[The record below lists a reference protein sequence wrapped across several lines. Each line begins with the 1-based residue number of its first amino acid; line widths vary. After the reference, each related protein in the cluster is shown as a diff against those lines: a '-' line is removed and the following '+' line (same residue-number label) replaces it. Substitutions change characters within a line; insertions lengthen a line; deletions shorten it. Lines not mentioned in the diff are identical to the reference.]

1 MTSIIDATW
10 QIPTNLDFKA
20 DTLHKAIIKLQR
32 LNAAQHH
39 SEDDW
44 HLNMLEA
51 TKDLQ
56 SEEEQYQFIE
66 YLANPSG
73 YKENDKLWD
82 QLEKFD
88 KENTSKV
95 VQRLVEPDNF
105 DWDDLKGEYNVIG
118 STAYIHVKN
127 ENWKT
132 RKEEDEED
140 EKKMDEIP
148 DLD

>member
-1 MTSIIDATW
+1 MSIVDETW

-20 DTLHKAIIKLQR
+20 DTLHKAIVKLQR
-32 LNAAQHH
+32 LNAAQHF

-44 HLNMLEA
+44 HLNMIEA
-51 TKDLQ
+51 TKDLED
-56 SEEEQYQFIE
+56 EEAQFKFIE

-82 QLEKFD
+82 QLEAFD
-88 KENTSKV
+88 KENTSKT

-132 RKEEDEED
+132 RKEEEEED

>member
-1 MTSIIDATW
+1 MSIVDETW

-20 DTLHKAIIKLQR
+20 DTLHKAIVKLQR
-32 LNAAQHH
+32 LNAAQHF

-51 TKDLQ
+51 TKDLTD
-56 SEEEQYQFIE
+56 EEAQYKFIE

-82 QLEKFD
+82 QLEEFD
-88 KENTSKV
+88 KQNTSKV

-105 DWDDLKGEYNVIG
+105 EWDDLKGEYNVIG
-118 STAYIHVKN
+118 STMYIHVKN

-132 RKEEDEED
+132 RKEEEEED
-140 EKKMDEIP
+140 EKKMDVIP

>member
-1 MTSIIDATW
+1 MSIVDETW

-20 DTLHKAIIKLQR
+20 DTLHKAIVKLQR
-32 LNAAQHH
+32 LNAAQHF

-44 HLNMLEA
+44 HLNMIEA
-51 TKDLQ
+51 TRDLED
-56 SEEEQYQFIE
+56 EESQYKFIE

-82 QLEKFD
+82 QLEDFD
-88 KENTSKV
+88 KANTSKV
-95 VQRLVEPDNF
+95 VQKLVEPDVF
-105 DWDDLKGEYNVIG
+105 DWDNMKGEYNVIG
-118 STAYIHVKN
+118 ATTYIHVKN
-127 ENWKT
+127 DNWKT
-132 RKEEDEED
+132 TQEEEEED

>member
-1 MTSIIDATW
+1 MSIVDETW

-32 LNAAQHH
+32 LNAAQHF

-44 HLNMLEA
+44 HLNMIEA
-51 TKDLQ
+51 TRDLHD
-56 SEEEQYQFIE
+56 EESQYKFIE

-73 YKENDKLWD
+73 YKENEKLWD
-82 QLEKFD
+82 QLEEFD
-88 KENTSKV
+88 KTNTSKV
-95 VQRLVEPDNF
+95 VQKMVQPDVF
-105 DWDDLKGEYNVIG
+105 DWDNMKGEFNVIG

-127 ENWKT
+127 DNWKT
-132 RKEEDEED
+132 QKEEEEED
-140 EKKMDEIP
+140 EKKMEEIP

>member
-1 MTSIIDATW
+1 MSIVDLTW

-20 DTLHKAIIKLQR
+20 DTLHKAIVKLQR
-32 LNAAQHH
+32 LNAAQHF

-44 HLNMLEA
+44 HLNMIEA
-51 TKDLQ
+51 TKDLED
-56 SEEEQYQFIE
+56 EEAQFKFIE

-88 KENTSKV
+88 KENTSKT

>member
-1 MTSIIDATW
+1 MSIVDETW

-20 DTLHKAIIKLQR
+20 DTLHKAIVKLQR
-32 LNAAQHH
+32 LNAAQHF

-44 HLNMLEA
+44 HLNMIEA
-51 TKDLQ
+51 TKDLED
-56 SEEEQYQFIE
+56 EEAQYKFLE

-88 KENTSKV
+88 KENTSKT

-105 DWDDLKGEYNVIG
+105 NWDDLKGEYNVIG

>member
-1 MTSIIDATW
+1 MTNIVDETW

-32 LNAAQHH
+32 LNAAQHF

-44 HLNMLEA
+44 HLNILEA
-51 TKDLQ
+51 TQDLNDKDDQ
-56 SEEEQYQFIE
+56 FRFIE

-82 QLEKFD
+82 QLEEFD
-88 KENTSKV
+88 KQNTSKV
-95 VQRLVEPDNF
+95 VQKLAKPDDF
-105 DWDDLKGEYNVIG
+105 DWDNMKGEFNVIG

-127 ENWKT
+127 DNWKNN
-132 RKEEDEED
+132 KEQEEED
-140 EKKMDEIP
+140 EKKMDDIP

>member
-1 MTSIIDATW
+1 MSIVDETW

-32 LNAAQHH
+32 LNAAQHF

-44 HLNMLEA
+44 HLNMIEA
-51 TKDLQ
+51 TKDLKD
-56 SEEEQYQFIE
+56 EEAQYKFIE

-82 QLEKFD
+82 QLEQFD

-95 VQRLVEPDNF
+95 VQRLVEPDKF
-105 DWDDLKGEYNVIG
+105 DWDDLKGEFNVIG

-127 ENWKT
+127 DNWKT
-132 RKEEDEED
+132 QQQEEEED
-140 EKKMDEIP
+140 EKKMDDIP

>member
-1 MTSIIDATW
+1 MSIVDETW

-20 DTLHKAIIKLQR
+20 DTLHKAIVKLQR
-32 LNAAQHH
+32 LNAAQHF

-44 HLNMLEA
+44 HLNMIEA
-51 TKDLQ
+51 TKDLTD
-56 SEEEQYQFIE
+56 EEAQYKFIE

-82 QLEKFD
+82 QLEEFD
-88 KENTSKV
+88 KQNTSKV

-105 DWDDLKGEYNVIG
+105 EWDDLKGEYNVIG
-118 STAYIHVKN
+118 STMYIHVKN

-132 RKEEDEED
+132 RKEEEEED

>member
-1 MTSIIDATW
+1 MTSIIDETW

-32 LNAAQHH
+32 LNAAQHF

-44 HLNMLEA
+44 HLNMIEA
-51 TKDLQ
+51 TKDLED
-56 SEEEQYQFIE
+56 EEAQFKFIE

-82 QLEKFD
+82 QLEAFD
-88 KENTSKV
+88 KENTSKT

-105 DWDDLKGEYNVIG
+105 DWNDLKGEYNVIG

-127 ENWKT
+127 ENWQT
-132 RKEEDEED
+132 RKEEEEED
-140 EKKMDEIP
+140 EKKLDEIP

>member
-1 MTSIIDATW
+1 MPIVDETW

-32 LNAAQHH
+32 LNAAQHF

-44 HLNMLEA
+44 HLNMIEA

-56 SEEEQYQFIE
+56 DEQSQYKFIE

-82 QLEKFD
+82 QLEEFD
-88 KENTSKV
+88 KQNTSKV

-105 DWDDLKGEYNVIG
+105 EWDDLKGEYNVIG
-118 STAYIHVKN
+118 STMYIHVKN
-127 ENWKT
+127 DNWKT
-132 RKEEDEED
+132 RKEEEEED

>member
-1 MTSIIDATW
+1 MTNIIDETW

-32 LNAAQHH
+32 LNAAQHF

-44 HLNMLEA
+44 HLNILEA
-51 TKDLQ
+51 TKDLNDKDDQ
-56 SEEEQYQFIE
+56 FRFIE

-82 QLEKFD
+82 QLEEFD
-88 KENTSKV
+88 KQNTSKV
-95 VQRLVEPDNF
+95 VQKLIEPDNF
-105 DWDDLKGEYNVIG
+105 DWDNMKGEYNVIG

-127 ENWKT
+127 DNWKT
-132 RKEEDEED
+132 IKEEEEED
-140 EKKMDEIP
+140 EKKMDDIP